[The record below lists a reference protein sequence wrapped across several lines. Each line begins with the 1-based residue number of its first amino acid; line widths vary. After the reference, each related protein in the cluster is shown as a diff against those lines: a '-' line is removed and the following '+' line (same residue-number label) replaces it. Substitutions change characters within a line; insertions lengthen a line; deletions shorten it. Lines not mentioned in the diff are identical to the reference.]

1 MRLVQRSSITF
12 QSGRRVAMSKVYT
25 PNQLVSALPPTCL
38 KVWQWMLG
46 WQSLPSIIVYVN
58 QYAKALNLTVEEV
71 ELAIETLVRANL
83 ISVSNVDSN
92 WVVTLNAEQVQRYFD
107 TDLKKVVASSGIKLA
122 DEVTWNREKSQQNE
136 KEEGFG
142 RFSTEDLKR
151 MVLRLQAELNEREQ
165 VDKIVRSPSKNDL
178 SSDLPF

>member
-1 MRLVQRSSITF
+1 M
-12 QSGRRVAMSKVYT
+12 
-25 PNQLVSALPPTCL
+25 
-38 KVWQWMLG
+38 
-46 WQSLPSIIVYVN
+46 
-58 QYAKALNLTVEEV
+58 
-71 ELAIETLVRANL
+71 ELAIETLVRTNL
-83 ISVSNVDSN
+83 ISVSNVDGN
-92 WVVTLNAEQVQRYFD
+92 WVVTLNAEQVQRYFE

-165 VDKIVRSPSKNDL
+165 VDKIVRSPSNNDL